1 MEINRSHLFHADSTM
16 NQLRNAVFYLARL
29 MEKEGNNT
37 KTINERLRN
46 MGRNIAKTFINYW
59 KPIEIVN
66 TSNLRDVLKTI
77 YRTILSSSISID
89 VDSTKKLIIVRDY
102 KCPLCRYPYDDIA
115 IAGCEI
121 VLGMVPEFISLIN
134 TESTDTSVVFLEP
147 IEVNE
152 SRSLGHDICIQ
163 IFKYKIGGG

>member
-29 MEKEGNNT
+29 MEKKGKKSDT
-37 KTINERLRN
+37 NERLRN

-59 KPIEIVN
+59 KPIEIVT
-66 TSNLRDVLKTI
+66 TSNLRDVLKTV

-102 KCPLCRYPYDDIA
+102 KCPLCRYPYEDIA

-121 VLGMVPEFISLIN
+121 ILGMIPEFISLIN
-134 TESTDTSVVFLEP
+134 KESNDSSAVFLEP
-147 IEVNE
+147 FEVKE

-163 IFKYKIGGG
+163 VFKYKIGGG